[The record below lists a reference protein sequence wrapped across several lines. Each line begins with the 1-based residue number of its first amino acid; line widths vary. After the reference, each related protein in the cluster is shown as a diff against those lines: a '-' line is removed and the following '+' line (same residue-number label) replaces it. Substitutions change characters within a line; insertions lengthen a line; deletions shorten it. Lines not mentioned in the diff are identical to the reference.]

1 MGLILG
7 IDPGT
12 QGALCFLDP
21 TTGKTEFI
29 DTPNT
34 KKLWES
40 LVNIED
46 RLRINAPRYIA
57 IEDVH
62 SLGGMSAKSNFQFG
76 RNLGLIESLIHLCGC
91 EDDVIYVQP
100 KVWQKTCG
108 VEFKYTSG
116 MTTAEKAKLRKFTV
130 AADARILYPTAQLY
144 GPKGGLKDG
153 RSDALMI
160 AHYLRLTVG
169 DLHGNKTKA

>member
-1 MGLILG
+1 MIVLG
-7 IDPGT
+7 IDPGS

-21 TTGKTEFI
+21 STDHTEFI
-29 DTPNT
+29 DTPDT
-34 KKLWES
+34 KQLWES
-40 LVNIED
+40 LQYIED
-46 RLRINAPRYIA
+46 YLKIKAPRYIA

-76 RNLGLIESLIHLCGC
+76 RNLGLIEALIHTCNC

-100 KVWQKTCG
+100 KFWQKTCEI
-108 VEFKYTSG
+108 VFSYRSD
-116 MTTAEKAKLRKFTV
+116 MTTQQKAKLRKTTI
-130 AADARILYPTAQLY
+130 AAKAISLYPDAKIY

-160 AHYLRLTVG
+160 AHYLKLKYGR
-169 DLHGNKTKA
+169 K